1 MAAPPSAP
9 APAMAQPQQPS
20 MFKQMAA
27 TAGEIDYNVVAFR
40 KKLICLIVPAGGVAV
55 GSAVG
60 HVVGHA
66 ITGGMGGG
74 GGAQP
79 EQPVQQQAPQPA
91 YQQQQYGQPQEPQG
105 TLLFWTML
113 NFPF

>member
-1 MAAPPSAP
+1 
-9 APAMAQPQQPS
+9 

-27 TAGEIDYNVVAFR
+27 T
-40 KKLICLIVPAGGVAV
+40 AGGVAV

-66 ITGGMGGG
+66 MTGGMGG

-79 EQPVQQQAPQPA
+79 EQIQQQPQQPA
-91 YQQQQYGQPQEPQG
+91 YQQQQYGQPQEACAWEVKSFIQCAQQQSDL
-105 TLLFWTML
+105 TLCE
-113 NFPF
+113 